1 VKGRFR
7 SGRRSTYGFTI
18 AELITICAI
27 ITVLSAMALPVARFA
42 YRRQKEAALKERLQR
57 ITDAIDRY
65 RALRVA
71 PLPDNIK
78 FPPDLNQ
85 GEYPKTL
92 DDLAKPIELNSNKT
106 VRLLNERDLIDPMTG
121 NSDWKT
127 ISSSDDVDSSF
138 TNGYNV
144 FDVHSKS
151 TTLALD
157 GKTHYNEW

>member
-1 VKGRFR
+1 M
-7 SGRRSTYGFTI
+7 SWRSTRGFTI
-18 AELITICAI
+18 AELITVCAI
-27 ITVLSAMALPVARFA
+27 IAVLSGLALPVARFA
-42 YRRQKEAALKERLQR
+42 FRRQKEIELKERLVR

-78 FPPDLNQ
+78 NPPDLNQ

-92 DDLAKPIELNSNKT
+92 DELTKPIELNSGKK
-106 VRLLNERDLIDPMTG
+106 VRLLNERDLTDPITG
-121 NSDWKT
+121 QADWT
-127 ISSSDDVDSSF
+127 LLSSSDDLDEHFS
-138 TNGYNV
+138 NGYNV

-151 TTLALD
+151 TALALD